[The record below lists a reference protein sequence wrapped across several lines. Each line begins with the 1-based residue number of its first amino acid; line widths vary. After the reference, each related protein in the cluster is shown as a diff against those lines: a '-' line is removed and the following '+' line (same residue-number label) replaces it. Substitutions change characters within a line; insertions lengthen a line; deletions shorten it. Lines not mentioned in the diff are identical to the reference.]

1 MWLVEVRLR
10 VLGIMDNRA
19 NILNCALQLFASK
32 GYDGVGVQEIVD
44 AAGVTKSTL
53 YHYFGSKGGLL
64 EALLADYFDPFL
76 ISLEEAAVYRRD
88 LPLTLNLLA
97 SSYFQFA
104 EEKRMYYRMI
114 LSMWFAPV
122 ESVAYEAVSRLN
134 DKQQELL
141 EGVFM
146 QASRDYGY
154 MKGRQ
159 RAYAA
164 TFLGMIHSY
173 IGLALNG
180 YVRLDDELV
189 VRAVHQFM
197 YGIFS

>member
-1 MWLVEVRLR
+1 
-10 VLGIMDNRA
+10 MDNRT

-44 AAGVTKSTL
+44 AAGVTKPTL

-64 EALLADYFDPFL
+64 EALLAEYFDPFL

-122 ESVAYEAVSRLN
+122 ESVAFEVVSRLN
-134 DKQQELL
+134 DKQQDLL

-189 VRAVHQFM
+189 YRAVHQFM

>member
-44 AAGVTKSTL
+44 AADITKPTL

>member
-44 AAGVTKSTL
+44 AAGVTKPTL